1 MKVEV
6 KKIYLENYK
15 KFPSKSVD
23 LFPRTEIS
31 GRNREG
37 KSTLKDAYLDVLTGK
52 MANGTEPTSIRRKEN
67 GLEVP
72 KVDVVRELT
81 LAIDGKEK
89 VIRKITK
96 QKWRKPR
103 GQSEEVFDGN
113 ETSYEIDGFP
123 VKSKDYT
130 EFIQSIAEPS
140 TLLMCSNPKPFLD
153 TLQKSTAESRKVLE
167 KMSGFD
173 IAQFMEENQQYAHVE
188 EITKGHSVE
197 DTLKK
202 LRKELNA
209 QKKKVD
215 AKNTEI
221 AYETNRSVEA
231 EDTSSLES
239 KKQELNAELS
249 KLEEQER
256 ILEDSAKGYD
266 SLSYEI
272 RGLKSS
278 RDGLVSKANEWLRAR
293 QKFISDTVSELMLK
307 KSENESSIRIIGME
321 LDNHIREAQQAK
333 ADLDRARQ
341 DYPRIKEM
349 EWDDS
354 GLKAIEAETFN
365 DSDTICPTCGQELP
379 EEQISELKASFD
391 EKKKAR
397 IEAQLKGKE
406 FFESEKQNNLK
417 YVCDLGNTSA
427 AKLTKTNEEINK
439 LQSEIGAARDEVAE
453 LTKQIEEEQS
463 KFTELPESVDMS
475 NDEEYLAVTAR
486 IAGLEEKLKSFDD
499 VGNKRKEFREKII
512 ELNKNISN
520 IEKEIEKENEKENE
534 KAVEKE
540 NALLKL
546 NEELKKL
553 GQAAANIEQQIDT
566 VLNFSI
572 QKNKALAE
580 KINPFFHHFQFSFL
594 DYTIEGNPVETC
606 KMICN
611 GIDYNSGLNHSDK
624 ILCEVDLL
632 NGLQEMNGLNL
643 PIWIDDSESIDKSR
657 IPMLDR
663 QMIVLRVTD
672 GDLKVI

>member
-6 KKIYLENYK
+6 KKISLENYK

-37 KSTLKDAYLDVLTGK
+37 KSTLQDAYLDVLTGK

-67 GLEVP
+67 GVEVP

-81 LAIDGKEK
+81 LSIDGKEK

-123 VKSKDYT
+123 AKSKDYT

-173 IAQFMEENQQYAHVE
+173 IAQFMEENPQYAHVE

-249 KLEEQER
+249 KLEEQEK

-266 SLSYEI
+266 SLTYEI

-278 RDGLVSKANEWLRAR
+278 RDGLVSKADNELKDKKAAIMNVYYDLAKNKIEKESAIR
-293 QKFISDTVSELMLK
+293 ML
-307 KSENESSIRIIGME
+307 GME
-321 LDNHIREAQQAK
+321 LDNHIRAGQQAK

-354 GLKAIEAETFN
+354 ELKAIEAETFN

-379 EEQISELKASFD
+379 EEQVSKLRASFE

-397 IEAQLKGKE
+397 IEAQLKVKE
-406 FFESEKQNNLK
+406 SFESEKQEKLK

-427 AKLTKTNEEINK
+427 AKLKKTNEEINK
-439 LQSEIGAARDEVAE
+439 LQSEISAAQDEAAE
-453 LTKQIEEEQS
+453 LARRIEEEQS
-463 KFTELPESVDMS
+463 KFAELPESVDIT

-486 IAGLEEKLKSFDD
+486 IAELEEKLKSFDD
-499 VGNKRKEFREKII
+499 VPGKKQ
-512 ELNKNISN
+512 ELRMQISN
-520 IEKEIEKENEKENE
+520 VMKQISNVDADIKIAQAAVAEKEKRVAE
-534 KAVEKE
+534 
-540 NALLKL
+540 L
-546 NEELKKL
+546 NEELKDL
-553 GQAAANIEQQIDT
+553 GQVQADIEKNIDT

-643 PIWIDDSESIDKSR
+643 PLWIDDSESIDKSR

-672 GDLKVI
+672 GDLKVKGI

>member
-6 KKIYLENYK
+6 KKISLENYK

-37 KSTLKDAYLDVLTGK
+37 KSTLQDAYLDVLTGK

-72 KVDVVRELT
+72 KVDVIRELT

-123 VKSKDYT
+123 AKSKDYT

-140 TLLMCSNPKPFLD
+140 TLLMCSNPKTFLD
-153 TLQKSTAESRKVLE
+153 ILQKSTSEARKKLGE
-167 KMSGFD
+167 MAGFD
-173 IAQFMEENQQYAHVE
+173 VNKFILDNPQYVSLS
-188 EITKGHSVE
+188 EITKGNSIE
-197 DTLKK
+197 NTLKK
-202 LRKELNA
+202 LRKDLRD
-209 QKKKVD
+209 QKKRCDEKD
-215 AKNTEI
+215 TEI
-221 AYETNRSVEA
+221 KYETNRSVEA

-293 QKFISDTVSELMLK
+293 QKFISDTVSELRLK
-307 KSENESSIRIIGME
+307 KSEKESSIRIIGME

-379 EEQISELKASFD
+379 EEQVSELRASFE
-391 EKKKAR
+391 EKKKFR
-397 IEAQLKGKE
+397 IENELTKKQNWESAKQNQLKGT
-406 FFESEKQNNLK
+406 
-417 YVCDLGNTSA
+417 CDLGNSAA
-427 AKLTKTNEEINK
+427 AKLKKTNEEINK
-439 LQSEIGAARDEVAE
+439 LQSEIGAAQDEVDE

-463 KFTELPESVDMS
+463 KFTELPESVDMT
-475 NDEEYLAVTAR
+475 NDEEYLAVTVR
-486 IAGLEEKLKSFDD
+486 IAELEEKLKSFDD
-499 VGNKRKEFREKII
+499 VPGKKQ
-512 ELNKNISN
+512 ELRMQISN
-520 IEKEIEKENEKENE
+520 VMKQISNVDADIKIAQAAVTEKEKRVAE
-534 KAVEKE
+534 
-540 NALLKL
+540 L
-546 NEELKKL
+546 NEELKSL
-553 GQAAANIEQQIDT
+553 GQVQADIEKNIDT

>member
-6 KKIYLENYK
+6 KKISLENYK

-37 KSTLKDAYLDVLTGK
+37 KSTLQDAYLDVLTGK

-67 GLEVP
+67 GVEVP

-123 VKSKDYT
+123 AKSKDYT

-153 TLQKSTAESRKVLE
+153 TLQKSTAEARKVLG
-167 KMSGFD
+167 KMFGFD
-173 IAQFMEENQQYAHVE
+173 LAQFMADNPQYAHVE

-209 QKKKVD
+209 QKKKVGEKD
-215 AKNTEI
+215 TEI
-221 AYETNRSVEA
+221 KYETNRSVET

-249 KLEEQER
+249 KLEEQEQ

-293 QKFISDTVSELMLK
+293 QKFISDTVYELGIK
-307 KSENESSIRIIGME
+307 KSEKESDIRITGME

-379 EEQISELKASFD
+379 EEQVAELKASFE

-397 IEAQLKGKE
+397 IEAQLKVKE
-406 FFESEKQNNLK
+406 FFESEKQEKLK
-417 YVCDLGNTSA
+417 YVCDLGNTSS
-427 AKLTKTNEEINK
+427 AKLKKTNEEIKK
-439 LQSEIGAARDEVAE
+439 LQAEISTAQDEVAE

-463 KFTELPESVDMS
+463 KFTELPESVDMT

-486 IAGLEEKLKSFDD
+486 IAELEEKLKSFED
-499 VGNKRKEFREKII
+499 VPGKKQ
-512 ELNKNISN
+512 ELRIQISN
-520 IEKEIEKENEKENE
+520 VMKQISNVDADIKIAQAAVTEKEKRVAE
-534 KAVEKE
+534 
-540 NALLKL
+540 L
-546 NEELKKL
+546 NEELKSL
-553 GQAAANIEQQIDT
+553 GQVQADIEQNIDT

-580 KINPFFHHFQFSFL
+580 KINPYFKHFQFSFL

-606 KMICN
+606 KMVCN
-611 GIDYNSGLNHSDK
+611 GVNYFDGLNYSDK
-624 ILCEVDLL
+624 ILCDIDLL
-632 NGLQEMNGLNL
+632 RGLQALNGLNL
-643 PIWIDDSESIDKSR
+643 PIFVDNSESINATRLPSVEQ
-657 IPMLDR
+657 

-672 GDLKVI
+672 DDLRVRKI

>member
-6 KKIYLENYK
+6 KKITLENYK
-15 KFPSKSVD
+15 KFPSKTVD

-31 GRNREG
+31 GKNQEG
-37 KSTLKDAYLDVLTGK
+37 KSTIQDAYLDVLTGK

-67 GLEVP
+67 GVEVP
-72 KVDVVRELT
+72 KVDVVREIT

-123 VKSKDYT
+123 AKSKDYT
-130 EFIQSIAEPS
+130 EFIQSISEPS

-153 TLQKSTAESRKVLE
+153 TLQKSSTEARKVLE

-173 IAQFMEENQQYAHVE
+173 LAQFMADNPQYAHVE

-215 AKNTEI
+215 EKDTEI
-221 AYETNRSVEA
+221 KYETNRSVEA

-249 KLEEQER
+249 KLEEQEQ

-266 SLSYEI
+266 SLAYEI

-278 RDGLVSKANEWLRAR
+278 RDGLVNKADKELQDKKTAIMNVYYDLVKKKTE
-293 QKFISDTVSELMLK
+293 KESD
-307 KSENESSIRIIGME
+307 IRISGME
-321 LDNHIREAQQAK
+321 LDNHIRDGQQAK

-354 GLKAIEAETFN
+354 ELKAIEAETFN

-379 EEQISELKASFD
+379 EEQVAELKASFE
-391 EKKKAR
+391 EKKKFR
-397 IEAQLKGKE
+397 IETELTKKQNWESVKQNQLKGT
-406 FFESEKQNNLK
+406 
-417 YVCDLGNTSA
+417 CDLGNSA
-427 AKLTKTNEEINK
+427 SAKLKKTNEEIKK
-439 LQSEIGAARDEVAE
+439 LQSKISAEQDKVAE
-453 LTKQIEEEQS
+453 LTKQIVEEQS
-463 KFTELPESVDMS
+463 KFTELPESVDMT

-486 IAGLEEKLKSFDD
+486 IAELEENLKSFDD
-499 VGNKRKEFREKII
+499 VPGKKQ
-512 ELNKNISN
+512 ELRMQISN
-520 IEKEIEKENEKENE
+520 VMKQISNVDADIKITQAAVTEKEKRVAE
-534 KAVEKE
+534 
-540 NALLKL
+540 L
-546 NEELKKL
+546 NEELKNL
-553 GQAAANIEQQIDT
+553 GQVQANIEQQIDT

-580 KINPFFHHFQFSFL
+580 KINPYFKHFQFSFL

-643 PIWIDDSESIDKSR
+643 PLWIDDSESVNVDR
-657 IPMLDR
+657 LPTLDR

>member
-6 KKIYLENYK
+6 KKILLENYK

-37 KSTLKDAYLDVLTGK
+37 KSTLQDAYLDVLTGK
-52 MANGTEPTSIRRKEN
+52 MANGTEPTSIRRKKN
-67 GLEVP
+67 GVEVS

-81 LAIDGKEK
+81 LSIDGKEK

-113 ETSYEIDGFP
+113 ETSYEIDEFP
-123 VKSKDYT
+123 AKSKDYT

-173 IAQFMEENQQYAHVE
+173 IAQFMEENPQYAHVE

-231 EDTSSLES
+231 EDTSSLEA
-239 KKQELNAELS
+239 KKKELNAELS

-256 ILEDSAKGYD
+256 VLEDSAKGYD
-266 SLSYEI
+266 SITYEI

-278 RDGLVSKANEWLRAR
+278 RDGLVSNADKELKDKKAAIVNTHYDLAKNKIEKESAIR
-293 QKFISDTVSELMLK
+293 ML
-307 KSENESSIRIIGME
+307 GME
-321 LDNHIREAQQAK
+321 LDNHIRKAQQAK

-365 DSDTICPTCGQELP
+365 DSDAICPTCGQELP
-379 EEQISELKASFD
+379 EEQISKLKASFE

-397 IEAQLKGKE
+397 IEAQLKAKE
-406 FFESEKQNNLK
+406 SFESEKQEKLK

-427 AKLTKTNEEINK
+427 AKLKKTNEEIKK
-439 LQSEIGAARDEVAE
+439 LQSEISAAQDEVAE

-463 KFTELPESVDMS
+463 KFTELPESVDMT

-486 IAGLEEKLKSFDD
+486 IAELEEKLKSFDD
-499 VGNKRKEFREKII
+499 VPGKKQ
-512 ELNKNISN
+512 ELRMQISN
-520 IEKEIEKENEKENE
+520 VMKQISNVDADIKIAQAAVTEKEKRVAE
-534 KAVEKE
+534 
-540 NALLKL
+540 L
-546 NEELKKL
+546 NEELKIL
-553 GQAAANIEQQIDT
+553 GQVQADIEKNIDT

-580 KINPFFHHFQFSFL
+580 KINPFFQHFQFSFL
-594 DYTIEGNPVETC
+594 DYTIDGNPVETC

-611 GIDYNSGLNHSDK
+611 GVNYFNGLNYSDK
-624 ILCEVDLL
+624 ILCDIDLL
-632 NGLQEMNGLNL
+632 RGLQALNGLNL
-643 PIWIDDSESIDKSR
+643 PIFVDNSESVNANRLPSVEQ
-657 IPMLDR
+657 
-663 QMIVLRVTD
+663 QMIVLRVSD
-672 GDLKVI
+672 GDLTAKEL

>member
-6 KKIYLENYK
+6 KKISLENYK

-37 KSTLKDAYLDVLTGK
+37 KSTLQDAYLDVLTGK

-67 GLEVP
+67 GVEVP
-72 KVDVVRELT
+72 KVDVIRELT

-123 VKSKDYT
+123 AKSKDYT

-173 IAQFMEENQQYAHVE
+173 IVHFMEENPQYAHVE

-307 KSENESSIRIIGME
+307 KSEKESSIRIIGME
-321 LDNHIREAQQAK
+321 LGNHIREAQQAK

-354 GLKAIEAETFN
+354 ELKAIEAETFN

-379 EEQISELKASFD
+379 EEQVAELKASFE

-397 IEAQLKGKE
+397 IESQLKVKE
-406 FFESEKQNNLK
+406 SFELEKQNNLK

-427 AKLTKTNEEINK
+427 AKLKKTNEEINK
-439 LQSEIGAARDEVAE
+439 LQSEISVAQDEVAE

-463 KFTELPESVDMS
+463 KFTELPESVDMT

-486 IAGLEEKLKSFDD
+486 ISEFEEKLKSFDD
-499 VGNKRKEFREKII
+499 VPGKKQ
-512 ELNKNISN
+512 ELRMQISN
-520 IEKEIEKENEKENE
+520 VMKQISNVDADIKIAQAAVTEKEKRVAE
-534 KAVEKE
+534 
-540 NALLKL
+540 L
-546 NEELKKL
+546 NEELKSL
-553 GQAAANIEQQIDT
+553 GQVQADIEKNIDT

-580 KINPFFHHFQFSFL
+580 KINPYFKHFQFSFL

-643 PIWIDDSESIDKSR
+643 PLWIDDSESIDKSR

>member
-52 MANGTEPTSIRRKEN
+52 MENGTEPTSIRRKEN

-123 VKSKDYT
+123 AKSKDYT

-140 TLLMCSNPKPFLD
+140 TLLMCSNPKPFLN

-173 IAQFMEENQQYAHVE
+173 IAQFMEENPQYAHVE

-239 KKQELNAELS
+239 KKQELNADLS
-249 KLEEQER
+249 KLEEQEQ

-278 RDGLVSKANEWLRAR
+278 RDGLVSKANEWLRAK

-307 KSENESSIRIIGME
+307 KSEKESSIRIIGME
-321 LDNHIREAQQAK
+321 LGNHIREAQQAK

-349 EWDDS
+349 ELDDS
-354 GLKAIEAETFN
+354 ELKAIEAETFN
-365 DSDTICPTCGQELP
+365 DSDTICSTCGQELP
-379 EEQISELKASFD
+379 EEQISELRASFE

-397 IEAQLKGKE
+397 IEAQLKIKE
-406 FFESEKQNNLK
+406 SFESEKQEKLK

-427 AKLTKTNEEINK
+427 AKLKKTNEEINK
-439 LQSEIGAARDEVAE
+439 LQSEISEAQDEVAE

-463 KFTELPESVDMS
+463 KFTELPESVDMT

-486 IAGLEEKLKSFDD
+486 IAELEEKLKSFDD
-499 VGNKRKEFREKII
+499 VPGKKQ
-512 ELNKNISN
+512 ELRMQISN
-520 IEKEIEKENEKENE
+520 VMKQISNVDADIKIAQAAVTEKEKRVAER
-534 KAVEKE
+534 
-540 NALLKL
+540 
-546 NEELKKL
+546 NEELKSL
-553 GQAAANIEQQIDT
+553 GQVQADIEKNIAT

-580 KINPFFHHFQFSFL
+580 KINPYFKHIQFSFL
-594 DYTIEGNPVETC
+594 DHTIDGNPVETC

-611 GIDYNSGLNHSDK
+611 GVNYFDGLNYSDK
-624 ILCEVDLL
+624 ILCDIDLL
-632 NGLQEMNGLNL
+632 RGLQALNDLNL
-643 PIWIDDSESIDKSR
+643 PIFVDNSESVNATR
-657 IPMLDR
+657 LPR
-663 QMIVLRVTD
+663 VEQQMIVLRVTD
-672 GDLKVI
+672 DDLRVKRI

>member
-37 KSTLKDAYLDVLTGK
+37 KSTLQDAYLDVLTGK

-67 GLEVP
+67 GVEVP

-81 LAIDGKEK
+81 LSIDGKEK

-113 ETSYEIDGFP
+113 ETSYEIDGFSA
-123 VKSKDYT
+123 KSKDYT

-173 IAQFMEENQQYAHVE
+173 IAQFMEENPQYAHVE

-239 KKQELNAELS
+239 KKQELNVEIS
-249 KLEEQER
+249 KLEEQEQ

-272 RGLKSS
+272 QGLKSS

-293 QKFISDTVSELMLK
+293 QKFISDTVSELKLK
-307 KSENESSIRIIGME
+307 KSEKESSIRIIGME

-365 DSDTICPTCGQELP
+365 DSETICPTCGQELP
-379 EEQISELKASFD
+379 EEQISELKASFE
-391 EKKKAR
+391 EKKKFR
-397 IEAQLKGKE
+397 IEAQLKVKE
-406 FFESEKQNNLK
+406 SFESEKQNNLK

-427 AKLTKTNEEINK
+427 AKLKKTNEEINK
-439 LQSEIGAARDEVAE
+439 LQSEISVAQDEVAE

-463 KFTELPESVDMS
+463 KFTELPESVDMT

-486 IAGLEEKLKSFDD
+486 IAELEDKLKSFDD
-499 VGNKRKEFREKII
+499 VSGKKQ
-512 ELNKNISN
+512 ELRMQISN
-520 IEKEIEKENEKENE
+520 VMKQISNVDADIKIAQAAVTEKEKRVSE
-534 KAVEKE
+534 
-540 NALLKL
+540 L
-546 NEELKKL
+546 NEELKSL
-553 GQAAANIEQQIDT
+553 GQVQADIEKNIDT

-580 KINPFFHHFQFSFL
+580 KINPYFKHFQFSFL
-594 DYTIEGNPVETC
+594 NYTIDGNPVETC

-611 GIDYNSGLNHSDK
+611 GVNYFDGLNYSDK
-624 ILCEVDLL
+624 ILCDIDLL
-632 NGLQEMNGLNL
+632 RGLQALNGLNL
-643 PIWIDDSESIDKSR
+643 PIFVDNSESVNTTRLPSAEQ
-657 IPMLDR
+657 

-672 GDLKVI
+672 DDLRVKRI

>member
-6 KKIYLENYK
+6 KKISLENYK

-37 KSTLKDAYLDVLTGK
+37 KSTLQDAYLDVLTGK

-67 GLEVP
+67 GVEVP
-72 KVDVVRELT
+72 KVDVIRELT

-123 VKSKDYT
+123 AKSKDYT

-173 IAQFMEENQQYAHVE
+173 IAQFMEENPQYAHVE
-188 EITKGHSVE
+188 EITKGYSVE

-221 AYETNRSVEA
+221 AYETNRTVEA

-249 KLEEQER
+249 KLEEQEQ
-256 ILEDSAKGYD
+256 IIEDSAKGYD

-307 KSENESSIRIIGME
+307 KSEKESSIRIIGME
-321 LDNHIREAQQAK
+321 LDNHIREAKQEK

-341 DYPRIKEM
+341 DYPRIKEK
-349 EWDDS
+349 EWNDS
-354 GLKAIEAETFN
+354 RLKAIEAETFN

-379 EEQISELKASFD
+379 EEQVAELKASFE
-391 EKKKAR
+391 EKKKFR
-397 IEAQLKGKE
+397 IETELTQKKNWESVKQNQLKGI
-406 FFESEKQNNLK
+406 
-417 YVCDLGNTSA
+417 CDLGNSA
-427 AKLTKTNEEINK
+427 SAKLKKTNEEINK
-439 LQSEIGAARDEVAE
+439 LQSEIGAAQDEVAE

-463 KFTELPESVDMS
+463 KFTELPESVDMT

-486 IAGLEEKLKSFDD
+486 IAELEEKLKSFDD
-499 VGNKRKEFREKII
+499 VPGKKQ
-512 ELNKNISN
+512 ELRMQISN
-520 IEKEIEKENEKENE
+520 VMKQISNVDADIKIAQAAVTEKEKRVAE
-534 KAVEKE
+534 
-540 NALLKL
+540 L
-546 NEELKKL
+546 NEELKSL
-553 GQAAANIEQQIDT
+553 GQVQADIEKNIDT

-572 QKNKALAE
+572 QKNKALTE
-580 KINPFFHHFQFSFL
+580 KINPHFKHFQFSFL

-657 IPMLDR
+657 IPVLNR

>member
-6 KKIYLENYK
+6 KKISLENYK

-37 KSTLKDAYLDVLTGK
+37 KSTLQDAYLDVLTGK
-52 MANGTEPTSIRRKEN
+52 MANGTEPTSIRRKED
-67 GLEVP
+67 GVEVP

-81 LAIDGKEK
+81 LVIDGKEK

-123 VKSKDYT
+123 AKSKDYT

-173 IAQFMEENQQYAHVE
+173 IAQFMEENPQYAHVE

-221 AYETNRSVEA
+221 AYETNRSGEA

-249 KLEEQER
+249 KLEEQEG

-293 QKFISDTVSELMLK
+293 QKFISDTVSELRLK
-307 KSENESSIRIIGME
+307 KSEKESSIRIIGME

-354 GLKAIEAETFN
+354 ELKAIEAETFN

-379 EEQISELKASFD
+379 EEQVSKLKSSFE
-391 EKKKAR
+391 EKKKFR
-397 IEAQLKGKE
+397 IENELTKKQNWESAKQNQLKGT
-406 FFESEKQNNLK
+406 
-417 YVCDLGNTSA
+417 CDLGNSA
-427 AKLTKTNEEINK
+427 SAKLKKTNEEISK
-439 LQSEIGAARDEVAE
+439 LQSEIGVAQDEVAE

-463 KFTELPESVDMS
+463 KFTELPESVDIT

-486 IAGLEEKLKSFDD
+486 IAELEEKLKSFDD
-499 VGNKRKEFREKII
+499 VPGKKQ
-512 ELNKNISN
+512 ELRMQISN
-520 IEKEIEKENEKENE
+520 VMKQISNVDADIKIAQAAVTEKEKRVAE
-534 KAVEKE
+534 
-540 NALLKL
+540 L
-546 NEELKKL
+546 NEELKSL
-553 GQAAANIEQQIDT
+553 GHVQADIEKNIDT

-580 KINPFFHHFQFSFL
+580 KINPHFKHFQFSFL

-632 NGLQEMNGLNL
+632 NGLQEMNHLNL
-643 PIWIDDSESIDKSR
+643 PIWIDDSESVNVER
-657 IPMLDR
+657 IPVLDR
-663 QMIVLRVTD
+663 QMIILRVTD
-672 GDLKVI
+672 GDLEVKEI

>member
-6 KKIYLENYK
+6 KKISLENYK

-37 KSTLKDAYLDVLTGK
+37 KSTLQDAYLDVLTGK

-67 GLEVP
+67 GVEVQ

-81 LAIDGKEK
+81 LVIDGKEK

-123 VKSKDYT
+123 AKSKDYT

-173 IAQFMEENQQYAHVE
+173 IAQFMEENPQYAHVE

-239 KKQELNAELS
+239 KKQELNEELS

-278 RDGLVSKANEWLRAR
+278 RDGLVSKAD
-293 QKFISDTVSELMLK
+293 KELKDKKEAIMKVYYGLAKNKIEKESAIRML
-307 KSENESSIRIIGME
+307 GME
-321 LDNHIREAQQAK
+321 LDSHIRAGQQAK

-379 EEQISELKASFD
+379 EEQVAELRASFE
-391 EKKKAR
+391 EKKKFR
-397 IEAQLKGKE
+397 IENELTKKQNWESAKQNQLKGT
-406 FFESEKQNNLK
+406 
-417 YVCDLGNTSA
+417 CDLGNTSA
-427 AKLTKTNEEINK
+427 AKLKKTNEEINK
-439 LQSEIGAARDEVAE
+439 LQSEISAAQDEVAE

-463 KFTELPESVDMS
+463 KFTELPESVDMT

-486 IAGLEEKLKSFDD
+486 IAELEEKLKSFDD
-499 VGNKRKEFREKII
+499 VPGKKQ
-512 ELNKNISN
+512 ELRMQISN
-520 IEKEIEKENEKENE
+520 VMKQISNVDADIKIAQAAVTEKEKRVAE
-534 KAVEKE
+534 
-540 NALLKL
+540 L
-546 NEELKKL
+546 NEELKDL
-553 GQAAANIEQQIDT
+553 GQVQADIEKNIDT

-632 NGLQEMNGLNL
+632 NGLQEMNGLNM

>member
-6 KKIYLENYK
+6 KKIALENYK

-37 KSTLKDAYLDVLTGK
+37 KSTLQDAYLDVLTGK

-67 GLEVP
+67 GVEVP

-81 LAIDGKEK
+81 LVIDGKEK

-123 VKSKDYT
+123 AKAKDYT

-153 TLQKSTAESRKVLE
+153 TLQKSTAEARKVLE

-173 IAQFMEENQQYAHVE
+173 LAQFMADNPQYAHVE

-209 QKKKVD
+209 QKKKVGEKD
-215 AKNTEI
+215 TEI
-221 AYETNRSVEA
+221 KYETNRSVEV
-231 EDTSSLES
+231 EDTSSLEA
-239 KKQELNAELS
+239 KKQELNVELS
-249 KLEEQER
+249 KLEEQEQ

-278 RDGLVSKANEWLRAR
+278 KDGLVSKANEWLRAR
-293 QKFISDTVSELMLK
+293 QKFISDTVYELGIK
-307 KSENESSIRIIGME
+307 KSEKESDIRITGME

-379 EEQISELKASFD
+379 EEQVAELKASFE

-397 IEAQLKGKE
+397 IEAQLKVKE
-406 FFESEKQNNLK
+406 SFESEKQEKLK
-417 YVCDLGNTSA
+417 YVCDLGNTSS
-427 AKLTKTNEEINK
+427 AKFKKTNEEIKK
-439 LQSEIGAARDEVAE
+439 LQSKISAAQDEVAE

-463 KFTELPESVDMS
+463 KFTELPEFVDMK

-486 IAGLEEKLKSFDD
+486 IAELEEKLKSFED
-499 VGNKRKEFREKII
+499 VPGKKQ
-512 ELNKNISN
+512 ELRMQISN
-520 IEKEIEKENEKENE
+520 VMKQIYNVDADIKIAQAAVTEKEKRVAE
-534 KAVEKE
+534 
-540 NALLKL
+540 L
-546 NEELKKL
+546 NEELRNL
-553 GQAAANIEQQIDT
+553 GQVQADIEKNIDT

-580 KINPFFHHFQFSFL
+580 KINPYFKHFQFSFL

-611 GIDYNSGLNHSDK
+611 GIDYNGGLNHSDK

-632 NGLQEMNGLNL
+632 NGLQEMNGLNI
-643 PIWIDDSESIDKSR
+643 PVWIDDSESVNVDR
-657 IPMLDR
+657 LPTLDR

>member
-37 KSTLKDAYLDVLTGK
+37 KSTLQDAYLDVLTGK

-123 VKSKDYT
+123 AKSKDYT

-173 IAQFMEENQQYAHVE
+173 IAQFMEENPQYAHVE

-249 KLEEQER
+249 KLEEQEG

-278 RDGLVSKANEWLRAR
+278 KDGLVSKANEWLRAR
-293 QKFISDTVSELMLK
+293 QKFISDTVSELRLK
-307 KSENESSIRIIGME
+307 KSEKESSVRIIGME

-354 GLKAIEAETFN
+354 GLKTIEAETFN

-379 EEQISELKASFD
+379 EEQVAELKASFE
-391 EKKKAR
+391 EKKKFR
-397 IEAQLKGKE
+397 IETELTQKKNWESAKQNQLKGI
-406 FFESEKQNNLK
+406 
-417 YVCDLGNTSA
+417 CDLGNSA
-427 AKLTKTNEEINK
+427 SAKLKKTNEEISK
-439 LQSEIGAARDEVAE
+439 LQSEIGVAQDEVAE

-463 KFTELPESVDMS
+463 KFVELPESVDMT

-486 IAGLEEKLKSFDD
+486 IAELEEKLKSFDD
-499 VGNKRKEFREKII
+499 VPGKKQELRVQISNVKEQISDMNADIKIAQAAVVGKEKQVA
-512 ELNKNISN
+512 ELNEKLRKLGKVQAD
-520 IEKEIEKENEKENE
+520 IEKN
-534 KAVEKE
+534 
-540 NALLKL
+540 
-546 NEELKKL
+546 
-553 GQAAANIEQQIDT
+553 IDT
-566 VLNFSI
+566 VLSFSI

-580 KINPFFHHFQFSFL
+580 KINPHFKHFQFSFL

-611 GIDYNSGLNHSDK
+611 GVNYFDGLNYSDK
-624 ILCEVDLL
+624 ILCDIDLL
-632 NGLQEMNGLNL
+632 RGLQALNGLNL
-643 PIWIDDSESIDKSR
+643 PIFVDNSESVNTTRLPSAEQ
-657 IPMLDR
+657 

-672 GDLKVI
+672 DDLRVKRI

>member
-6 KKIYLENYK
+6 KKISLENYK

-37 KSTLKDAYLDVLTGK
+37 KSTLQDAYLDVLTGK

-67 GLEVP
+67 GVEVEG
-72 KVDVVRELT
+72 DIVREIET
-81 LAIDGKEK
+81 VINGREIT
-89 VIRKITK
+89 IRKVTK
-96 QKWRKPR
+96 KGKN
-103 GQSEEVFDGN
+103 SSS
-113 ETSYEIDGFP
+113 TSYFLNGGVKLSKADFNDFLKEEIASP
-123 VKSKDYT
+123 ET
-130 EFIQSIAEPS
+130 IA
-140 TLLMCSNPKPFLD
+140 MCSNPSFFLNM
-153 TLQKSTAESRKVLE
+153 LRKSTSDARETLTKICKFDMEEFINSNPSFKLAKEIIKDKSIKNKSPEEAVKALRADLKEKKAES
-167 KMSGFD
+167 
-173 IAQFMEENQQYAHVE
+173 
-188 EITKGHSVE
+188 
-197 DTLKK
+197 
-202 LRKELNA
+202 
-209 QKKKVD
+209 KKVSD
-215 AKNTEI
+215 DISKLSKKEDEHA
-221 AYETNRSVEA
+221 
-231 EDTSSLES
+231 DTSSLES
-239 KKQELNAELS
+239 KKQDLNAELS
-249 KLEEQER
+249 KLEEQEG
-256 ILEDSAKGYD
+256 ILEDSVKGYN
-266 SLSYEI
+266 SLAYEI

-278 RDGLVSKANEWLRAR
+278 KDGLVSKANEWLRAR

-307 KSENESSIRIIGME
+307 KSEKESSIRIIGME
-321 LDNHIREAQQAK
+321 LGNHIREAQQAK

-354 GLKAIEAETFN
+354 ELKATEAETFN

-379 EEQISELKASFD
+379 EEQVAELRVSFE

-397 IEAQLKGKE
+397 IEAQLKVKE
-406 FFESEKQNNLK
+406 SFELEKQNNLK

-427 AKLTKTNEEINK
+427 AKLKKTNEEINK
-439 LQSEIGAARDEVAE
+439 LQSEISAAQDEVSE

-486 IAGLEEKLKSFDD
+486 IAELEEKLKSFDD
-499 VGNKRKEFREKII
+499 VPGKKQ
-512 ELNKNISN
+512 ELRMQISN
-520 IEKEIEKENEKENE
+520 VMKQISNVDADIKIAQAAVTEKEKRVAE
-534 KAVEKE
+534 
-540 NALLKL
+540 L
-546 NEELKKL
+546 NEELKSL
-553 GQAAANIEQQIDT
+553 GQVQADIEKNIDT

-580 KINPFFHHFQFSFL
+580 KINPYFKHFQFSFL

-657 IPMLDR
+657 IPVLDR
-663 QMIVLRVTD
+663 QMIILRVTD
-672 GDLKVI
+672 GDLEVKEL

>member
-6 KKIYLENYK
+6 KKISLENYK
-15 KFPSKSVD
+15 KFQSKSVD

-37 KSTLKDAYLDVLTGK
+37 KSTLQDAYLDVLTGK

-67 GLEVP
+67 GVEVEE
-72 KVDVVRELT
+72 DIVREIETVINGREIT
-81 LAIDGKEK
+81 LKKVTKKGK
-89 VIRKITK
+89 
-96 QKWRKPR
+96 
-103 GQSEEVFDGN
+103 SSSS
-113 ETSYEIDGFP
+113 TSYFLNGGVKLSKADFNDFLKEEIASP
-123 VKSKDYT
+123 ET
-130 EFIQSIAEPS
+130 IA
-140 TLLMCSNPKPFLD
+140 MCSNPSVFLNM
-153 TLQKSTAESRKVLE
+153 LRKSTSDARETLTKICKFDMEEFISSNPSFKLAKEIIKDKSIKNKSPEEAVKALRSDLKEKKAESK
-167 KMSGFD
+167 KTSDD
-173 IAQFMEENQQYAHVE
+173 ISKLSKEED
-188 EITKGHSVE
+188 GH
-197 DTLKK
+197 
-202 LRKELNA
+202 
-209 QKKKVD
+209 
-215 AKNTEI
+215 
-221 AYETNRSVEA
+221 
-231 EDTSSLES
+231 TSISSMES

-249 KLEEQER
+249 KLEEQEQ
-256 ILEDSAKGYD
+256 IIEGSEKGYD

-307 KSENESSIRIIGME
+307 KSEKESSIRIIGME
-321 LDNHIREAQQAK
+321 LGNHIREAQQAK

-354 GLKAIEAETFN
+354 ELKAIEAETFN

-379 EEQISELKASFD
+379 EEQVSKLKSSFE
-391 EKKKAR
+391 EKKKFR
-397 IEAQLKGKE
+397 IENELTKKQNWESAKQNQLKGT
-406 FFESEKQNNLK
+406 
-417 YVCDLGNTSA
+417 CDLGNSA
-427 AKLTKTNEEINK
+427 SAKLKKTNEEISK
-439 LQSEIGAARDEVAE
+439 LQSEIGVAQDEVAE

-463 KFTELPESVDMS
+463 KFVELPESVDMT

-486 IAGLEEKLKSFDD
+486 IAELEEKLKSFDD
-499 VGNKRKEFREKII
+499 VPGKKQELRVQISNVKEQISDMNADIKIAQAAVVGKEKQVA
-512 ELNKNISN
+512 ELN
-520 IEKEIEKENEKENE
+520 EK
-534 KAVEKE
+534 
-540 NALLKL
+540 LR
-546 NEELKKL
+546 KL
-553 GQAAANIEQQIDT
+553 GQVQADIEKNIDT

-643 PIWIDDSESIDKSR
+643 PIWIDDSESVNVER
-657 IPMLDR
+657 LPLLDR

-672 GDLKVI
+672 GDLTAKEL

>member
-6 KKIYLENYK
+6 KKISLVNYK

-37 KSTLKDAYLDVLTGK
+37 KSTLQDAYLDVLTGK

-67 GLEVP
+67 GVEVP

-123 VKSKDYT
+123 AKSKDYT

-173 IAQFMEENQQYAHVE
+173 IAQFMEENPQYAHVE

-221 AYETNRSVEA
+221 AYETNRTVEA

-249 KLEEQER
+249 KLEEQEG

-293 QKFISDTVSELMLK
+293 QKFISDTVSELRLK
-307 KSENESSIRIIGME
+307 KSEKESSIRIIGME

-354 GLKAIEAETFN
+354 ELKAIEAETFN

-379 EEQISELKASFD
+379 EEQVSKLKSSFE
-391 EKKKAR
+391 EKKKFR
-397 IEAQLKGKE
+397 IENELTKKQNWESAKQNQLKGT
-406 FFESEKQNNLK
+406 
-417 YVCDLGNTSA
+417 CDLGNSA
-427 AKLTKTNEEINK
+427 SAKLKKTNEEISK
-439 LQSEIGAARDEVAE
+439 LQSEIGVAQDEVAE

-463 KFTELPESVDMS
+463 KFVELPESVDMT

-486 IAGLEEKLKSFDD
+486 IAELEEKLKSFDD
-499 VGNKRKEFREKII
+499 VPGKKQ
-512 ELNKNISN
+512 ELRMQISN
-520 IEKEIEKENEKENE
+520 VMKQISNVDADIKIAQAAVTEKEKRVAE
-534 KAVEKE
+534 
-540 NALLKL
+540 L
-546 NEELKKL
+546 NEELKSL
-553 GQAAANIEQQIDT
+553 GQVQADIEKNIDT

-580 KINPFFHHFQFSFL
+580 KINPYFKHFQFSFL

-643 PIWIDDSESIDKSR
+643 PLWIDDSESIDKSR

>member
-52 MANGTEPTSIRRKEN
+52 MANDTEPTSIRRKEN

-123 VKSKDYT
+123 AKSKDYT

-140 TLLMCSNPKPFLD
+140 TLLMCSNPKPFLN

-173 IAQFMEENQQYAHVE
+173 IAQFMEENPQYAHVE

-221 AYETNRSVEA
+221 AYETNRTVEA

-239 KKQELNAELS
+239 KKQELNADLS
-249 KLEEQER
+249 KLEEQEQ

-278 RDGLVSKANEWLRAR
+278 RDGMVSKANEWLRAR
-293 QKFISDTVSELMLK
+293 QKFISDTVSELRLK
-307 KSENESSIRIIGME
+307 KSEKESSIRIIGME

-365 DSDTICPTCGQELP
+365 DSDAICPTCGQELP
-379 EEQISELKASFD
+379 EEQVSKLKSSFE
-391 EKKKAR
+391 EKKKFR
-397 IEAQLKGKE
+397 IEAQLKVKE
-406 FFESEKQNNLK
+406 SFESEKQNNLK

-427 AKLTKTNEEINK
+427 AKLKKTNEEINK
-439 LQSEIGAARDEVAE
+439 LQSEISVAQDEVAE

-463 KFTELPESVDMS
+463 KFTELPESVDMT

-486 IAGLEEKLKSFDD
+486 IAELEDKLKSFDD
-499 VGNKRKEFREKII
+499 VSGKKQ
-512 ELNKNISN
+512 ELRMQISN
-520 IEKEIEKENEKENE
+520 VMKQISNVDADIKIAQAAVTEKEKRVSE
-534 KAVEKE
+534 
-540 NALLKL
+540 L
-546 NEELKKL
+546 NEELKSL
-553 GQAAANIEQQIDT
+553 GQVQADIEKNIDT

-580 KINPFFHHFQFSFL
+580 KINPYFKHFQFSFL
-594 DYTIEGNPVETC
+594 DYTIDGNPVETC

-611 GIDYNSGLNHSDK
+611 GVNYFDGLNYSDK
-624 ILCEVDLL
+624 ILCDIDLL
-632 NGLQEMNGLNL
+632 RGLQALNGLNL
-643 PIWIDDSESIDKSR
+643 PIFVDNSESVNTTRLPSAEQ
-657 IPMLDR
+657 

-672 GDLKVI
+672 DDLRVKRI

>member
-6 KKIYLENYK
+6 KKISLVNYK

-37 KSTLKDAYLDVLTGK
+37 KSTLQDAYLDVLTGK

-67 GLEVP
+67 GVEVP

-123 VKSKDYT
+123 AKSKDYT

-173 IAQFMEENQQYAHVE
+173 IAQFMEENPQYAHVE

-221 AYETNRSVEA
+221 AYETNRTVEA

-249 KLEEQER
+249 KLEEQEG

-293 QKFISDTVSELMLK
+293 QKFISDTVSELRLK
-307 KSENESSIRIIGME
+307 KSEKESSIRIIGME

-354 GLKAIEAETFN
+354 ELKAIEAETFN

-379 EEQISELKASFD
+379 DEQIAELRASFE

-397 IEAQLKGKE
+397 IEAQLKVKE
-406 FFESEKQNNLK
+406 SFESEKQEKLK

-427 AKLTKTNEEINK
+427 AKLKKTNEEINK
-439 LQSEIGAARDEVAE
+439 LQSEISAAQDEVAE

-486 IAGLEEKLKSFDD
+486 IAELEEKLKSFDD
-499 VGNKRKEFREKII
+499 VPGKKQ
-512 ELNKNISN
+512 ELRMQISN
-520 IEKEIEKENEKENE
+520 VMKQISNVDADIKIAQAAVTEKEKRVAE
-534 KAVEKE
+534 
-540 NALLKL
+540 L
-546 NEELKKL
+546 NEELKSL
-553 GQAAANIEQQIDT
+553 GQVQADIEKNIDT

-580 KINPFFHHFQFSFL
+580 KINPYFKHFQFSFL
-594 DYTIEGNPVETC
+594 DYTIDGNPVETC

-611 GIDYNSGLNHSDK
+611 GVNYFDGLNYSDK
-624 ILCEVDLL
+624 ILCDIDLL
-632 NGLQEMNGLNL
+632 RGLQALNGLNL
-643 PIWIDDSESIDKSR
+643 PIFVDNSESVNTTRLPSAEQ
-657 IPMLDR
+657 

-672 GDLKVI
+672 DDLRVKRI

>member
-37 KSTLKDAYLDVLTGK
+37 KSTLQDAYLDVLTGK
-52 MANGTEPTSIRRKEN
+52 MANGTEPNSIRRKEN
-67 GLEVP
+67 GVEVP

-81 LAIDGKEK
+81 LSIDGKEK

-123 VKSKDYT
+123 AKSKDYT

-153 TLQKSTAESRKVLE
+153 TLQKSTAEARKVLE

-173 IAQFMEENQQYAHVE
+173 LAQFMADNPQYAHVE

-209 QKKKVD
+209 QKKKVGEKD
-215 AKNTEI
+215 TEI
-221 AYETNRSVEA
+221 KYETNRSVEV
-231 EDTSSLES
+231 EDTSSLEA
-239 KKQELNAELS
+239 KKQELNAEVS
-249 KLEEQER
+249 KLEEQEQ

-293 QKFISDTVSELMLK
+293 QKFISDTVYEFGIK
-307 KSENESSIRIIGME
+307 KSEKESDIRITGME
-321 LDNHIREAQQAK
+321 LDNHIRKAQQAK
-333 ADLDRARQ
+333 TDLDRARQ

-354 GLKAIEAETFN
+354 ELKAIEAETFN

-379 EEQISELKASFD
+379 EEQVTKLKASFE
-391 EKKKAR
+391 EKKKTR
-397 IEAQLKGKE
+397 IETKLKEKE
-406 FFESEKQNNLK
+406 HFETEKQNKLK
-417 YVCDLGNTSA
+417 YVCDLGNTA
-427 AKLTKTNEEINK
+427 AAELKKANEEIKK
-439 LQSEIGAARDEVAE
+439 LQAKISAAQDEVADINR
-453 LTKQIEEEQS
+453 QIAEEQS
-463 KFTELPESVDMS
+463 KFTELPESVDMK

-486 IAGLEEKLKSFDD
+486 IAELEEKLKSFED
-499 VGNKRKEFREKII
+499 VPGKKQ
-512 ELNKNISN
+512 ELRMQISN
-520 IEKEIEKENEKENE
+520 VMKRISNVDADIKI
-534 KAVEKE
+534 AQAAVVEKE
-540 NALLKL
+540 KRVAEL
-546 NEELKKL
+546 NEELKSL
-553 GQAAANIEQQIDT
+553 GQVQADIEQQIDT

-580 KINPFFHHFQFSFL
+580 KINPYFKHFQFSFL

-611 GIDYNSGLNHSDK
+611 GVNYFDGLNYSDK
-624 ILCEVDLL
+624 ILCDIDLIR
-632 NGLQEMNGLNL
+632 GLQALNGLNL
-643 PIWIDDSESIDKSR
+643 PIFVDNSESINTTR
-657 IPMLDR
+657 LPNTEQ

-672 GDLKVI
+672 DDFMVKEL

>member
-6 KKIYLENYK
+6 KKISLVNYK

-37 KSTLKDAYLDVLTGK
+37 KSTLQDAYLDVLTGK

-67 GLEVP
+67 GVEVP

-123 VKSKDYT
+123 AKAKDYT

-173 IAQFMEENQQYAHVE
+173 IAQFMEENPQYAHVE

-221 AYETNRSVEA
+221 AYETNRTVEA

-249 KLEEQER
+249 KLEEQEG

-293 QKFISDTVSELMLK
+293 QKFISDTVSELRLK
-307 KSENESSIRIIGME
+307 KSEKESSIRIIGME

-354 GLKAIEAETFN
+354 ELKAIEAETFN

-379 EEQISELKASFD
+379 EEQVSKLKSSFE
-391 EKKKAR
+391 EKKKFR
-397 IEAQLKGKE
+397 IENELTKKQNWESAKQNQLKGT
-406 FFESEKQNNLK
+406 
-417 YVCDLGNTSA
+417 CDLGNSA
-427 AKLTKTNEEINK
+427 FAKLKKTNEEISK
-439 LQSEIGAARDEVAE
+439 LQSEIGVAQDEVAE

-463 KFTELPESVDMS
+463 KFVELPESVDMT

-486 IAGLEEKLKSFDD
+486 IAELEEKLKSFDD
-499 VGNKRKEFREKII
+499 VPGKKQELRVQISNVKEQISDMNADIKIAQAAVVGKEKQVA
-512 ELNKNISN
+512 ELNEKLRKLGKVQAD
-520 IEKEIEKENEKENE
+520 IEKN
-534 KAVEKE
+534 
-540 NALLKL
+540 
-546 NEELKKL
+546 
-553 GQAAANIEQQIDT
+553 IDT
-566 VLNFSI
+566 VLSFSI

-580 KINPFFHHFQFSFL
+580 KINPHFKHFQFSFL
-594 DYTIEGNPVETC
+594 DYTIEGKPVETC

-632 NGLQEMNGLNL
+632 NGLQEMNGLNM

-657 IPMLDR
+657 IPVLDR

-672 GDLKVI
+672 DDLRVRKI

>member
-6 KKIYLENYK
+6 KKISLENYK

-37 KSTLKDAYLDVLTGK
+37 KSTLQDAYLDVLTGK
-52 MANGTEPTSIRRKEN
+52 MANGTEPTSIRIKEN
-67 GLEVP
+67 GVEVP

-123 VKSKDYT
+123 AKSKDYT

-173 IAQFMEENQQYAHVE
+173 IAQFMEENPQYAHVE
-188 EITKGHSVE
+188 EITKGYSVE

-221 AYETNRSVEA
+221 AYETNRTVEA

-249 KLEEQER
+249 KLEEQEQ

-278 RDGLVSKANEWLRAR
+278 KDGLVSKAD
-293 QKFISDTVSELMLK
+293 KELKGKKAVIMNVYYDLAKNKIEKESAIRML
-307 KSENESSIRIIGME
+307 GME
-321 LDNHIREAQQAK
+321 LDNHIRAGQQAK

-341 DYPRIKEM
+341 DYPRIKEK
-349 EWDDS
+349 EWNDS
-354 GLKAIEAETFN
+354 RLKAIEDETFN

-379 EEQISELKASFD
+379 EEQVAELKASFE
-391 EKKKAR
+391 EKKKFR
-397 IEAQLKGKE
+397 IETELTQKKNWESAKQNQLKGI
-406 FFESEKQNNLK
+406 
-417 YVCDLGNTSA
+417 CDLGNSA
-427 AKLTKTNEEINK
+427 SAKLKKANEEINK
-439 LQSEIGAARDEVAE
+439 LQSEIGAAQDEVAE

-463 KFTELPESVDMS
+463 KFTELPESVDMT

-486 IAGLEEKLKSFDD
+486 IAELEDKLKSFED
-499 VGNKRKEFREKII
+499 VPGKKQ
-512 ELNKNISN
+512 ELRMQISN
-520 IEKEIEKENEKENE
+520 VMKQISNVDADIKIAQAAVTEKEKRVAE
-534 KAVEKE
+534 
-540 NALLKL
+540 L
-546 NEELKKL
+546 NEELKNL
-553 GQAAANIEQQIDT
+553 GQVQADIEKNIDT

-580 KINPFFHHFQFSFL
+580 KINPHFKHFQFSFL

>member
-6 KKIYLENYK
+6 KKISLVNYK

-37 KSTLKDAYLDVLTGK
+37 KSTLQDAYLDVLTGK

-67 GLEVP
+67 GVEVQ

-81 LAIDGKEK
+81 LVIDGKEK

-123 VKSKDYT
+123 AKSKDYT

-153 TLQKSTAESRKVLE
+153 TLQKSIAESRKVLE

-173 IAQFMEENQQYAHVE
+173 IAQFMEENPQYAHVE

-221 AYETNRSVEA
+221 AYETNRTVEA

-249 KLEEQER
+249 KLEEQEQ
-256 ILEDSAKGYD
+256 IVEDSAKGYD

-278 RDGLVSKANEWLRAR
+278 KDGLVNNANKELQDKKAAIMNVYYDLAKKKIEKESAV
-293 QKFISDTVSELMLK
+293 QML
-307 KSENESSIRIIGME
+307 GME
-321 LDNHIREAQQAK
+321 LDNHTRSGQQAK

-379 EEQISELKASFD
+379 EEQISELRASFE

-397 IEAQLKGKE
+397 IEAQLKVKE
-406 FFESEKQNNLK
+406 SFESEKQEKLK

-427 AKLTKTNEEINK
+427 AKLKKTNEEINK
-439 LQSEIGAARDEVAE
+439 LQSEISAAQDEVAE

-486 IAGLEEKLKSFDD
+486 IADLEEKLKSFDD
-499 VGNKRKEFREKII
+499 VPGKKQ
-512 ELNKNISN
+512 ELRMQISN
-520 IEKEIEKENEKENE
+520 VMKQISNVDADIKIAQAAVTEKEKRVAE
-534 KAVEKE
+534 
-540 NALLKL
+540 L
-546 NEELKKL
+546 NEELKSL
-553 GQAAANIEQQIDT
+553 GQVQADIEKNIDT

-580 KINPFFHHFQFSFL
+580 KINPHFKHFQFSFL

>member
-1 MKVEV
+1 
-6 KKIYLENYK
+6 
-15 KFPSKSVD
+15 

-37 KSTLKDAYLDVLTGK
+37 KSTLQDAYLDVMTGK

-67 GLEVP
+67 GVEVP

-123 VKSKDYT
+123 AKSKDYT

-173 IAQFMEENQQYAHVE
+173 IAQFMEENPQYAHVE

-221 AYETNRSVEA
+221 AYETNRTVEA

-249 KLEEQER
+249 KLEEQEG

-293 QKFISDTVSELMLK
+293 QKFISDTVSELRLK
-307 KSENESSIRIIGME
+307 KSEKESSIRIIGME

-354 GLKAIEAETFN
+354 ELKAIEAETFN

-379 EEQISELKASFD
+379 EEQVSKLKSSFE
-391 EKKKAR
+391 EKKKFR
-397 IEAQLKGKE
+397 IENELTKKQNWESAKQNQLKGT
-406 FFESEKQNNLK
+406 
-417 YVCDLGNTSA
+417 CDLGNSA
-427 AKLTKTNEEINK
+427 SAKLKKTNEEISK
-439 LQSEIGAARDEVAE
+439 LQSEIGVAQDEVAE

-463 KFTELPESVDMS
+463 KFTELPESVDIT

-486 IAGLEEKLKSFDD
+486 IAELEEKLKSFDD
-499 VGNKRKEFREKII
+499 VPGKKQ
-512 ELNKNISN
+512 ELRMQISN
-520 IEKEIEKENEKENE
+520 VMKQISNVDADIKIAQAAVTEKEKRVAE
-534 KAVEKE
+534 
-540 NALLKL
+540 L
-546 NEELKKL
+546 NEELKSL
-553 GQAAANIEQQIDT
+553 GQVQADIEKNIDT

-580 KINPFFHHFQFSFL
+580 KINPHFKHFQFSFL

-632 NGLQEMNGLNL
+632 NGLQEMNHLNL
-643 PIWIDDSESIDKSR
+643 PIWIDDSESVNVER
-657 IPMLDR
+657 IPVLDR
-663 QMIVLRVTD
+663 QMIILRVTD
-672 GDLKVI
+672 GDLEVKEI

>member
-6 KKIYLENYK
+6 KKISLENYK

-37 KSTLKDAYLDVLTGK
+37 KSTLQDAYLDVLTGK

-72 KVDVVRELT
+72 KVDVIRELT

-123 VKSKDYT
+123 AKSKDYT

-173 IAQFMEENQQYAHVE
+173 IAQFMEENPQYAHVE

-221 AYETNRSVEA
+221 AYETNRSIEA

-249 KLEEQER
+249 KLEEQEK

-266 SLSYEI
+266 SLTYEI

-278 RDGLVSKANEWLRAR
+278 RDGLVSKADNELKDKKAAIMNVYYDLAKNKIEKESAIR
-293 QKFISDTVSELMLK
+293 ML
-307 KSENESSIRIIGME
+307 GME
-321 LDNHIREAQQAK
+321 LDNHIRAGQQAK

-354 GLKAIEAETFN
+354 ELKAIEAETFN

-379 EEQISELKASFD
+379 EEQVSELRASFE
-391 EKKKAR
+391 EKKKFR
-397 IEAQLKGKE
+397 IENELTKKQNWESAKQNQLKGT
-406 FFESEKQNNLK
+406 
-417 YVCDLGNTSA
+417 CDLGNSAA
-427 AKLTKTNEEINK
+427 AKLKKTNEEINK
-439 LQSEIGAARDEVAE
+439 LQSEIGAAQDEVDE

-463 KFTELPESVDMS
+463 KFTELPESVDMT
-475 NDEEYLAVTAR
+475 NDEEYLAVAVR
-486 IAGLEEKLKSFDD
+486 IEELEEKLKSFDD
-499 VGNKRKEFREKII
+499 VPGKKQ
-512 ELNKNISN
+512 ELRMQISN
-520 IEKEIEKENEKENE
+520 VMKQISNVDADIKIAQAAVTEKEKRVAE
-534 KAVEKE
+534 
-540 NALLKL
+540 L
-546 NEELKKL
+546 NEELKSL
-553 GQAAANIEQQIDT
+553 GQVQADIEKNIDT

>member
-6 KKIYLENYK
+6 KKISLENYK

-37 KSTLKDAYLDVLTGK
+37 KSTLQDAYLDVLTGK

-67 GLEVP
+67 GVEVQ

-81 LAIDGKEK
+81 LVIDGKEK

-123 VKSKDYT
+123 AKSKDYT

-173 IAQFMEENQQYAHVE
+173 IAQFMEENPQYAHVE

-239 KKQELNAELS
+239 KKQELNEELS

-278 RDGLVSKANEWLRAR
+278 RDGLVSKAD
-293 QKFISDTVSELMLK
+293 KELKDKKEAIMKVYYGLAKNKIEKESAIRML
-307 KSENESSIRIIGME
+307 GME
-321 LDNHIREAQQAK
+321 LDSHIRAGQQAK

-379 EEQISELKASFD
+379 EEQVAELRASFE
-391 EKKKAR
+391 EKKKFR
-397 IEAQLKGKE
+397 IENELTKKQNWESAKQNQLKGT
-406 FFESEKQNNLK
+406 
-417 YVCDLGNTSA
+417 CDLGNTSA
-427 AKLTKTNEEINK
+427 AKLKKTNEEINK
-439 LQSEIGAARDEVAE
+439 LQSEISAAQDEVAE

-463 KFTELPESVDMS
+463 KFTELPESVDMK

-486 IAGLEEKLKSFDD
+486 ISEFEEKLKSFDD
-499 VGNKRKEFREKII
+499 VPGKKQ
-512 ELNKNISN
+512 ELRMQISN
-520 IEKEIEKENEKENE
+520 VMKQISNVDADIKIAQAAVTEKEKRVAE
-534 KAVEKE
+534 
-540 NALLKL
+540 L
-546 NEELKKL
+546 NEELKDL
-553 GQAAANIEQQIDT
+553 GQVQADIEKNIDT

-643 PIWIDDSESIDKSR
+643 PLWIDDSESIDKSR

>member
-6 KKIYLENYK
+6 KKISLENYK

-67 GLEVP
+67 GVEVP

-81 LAIDGKEK
+81 LSIDGKEK

-123 VKSKDYT
+123 AKSKDYI

-140 TLLMCSNPKPFLD
+140 TLLMCSNPKTFLD
-153 TLQKSTAESRKVLE
+153 ILQKSTSEARKKLGE
-167 KMSGFD
+167 MAGFD
-173 IAQFMEENQQYAHVE
+173 VNKFILDNPQYVSLS
-188 EITKGHSVE
+188 EITKGNSIE
-197 DTLKK
+197 NTLKK
-202 LRKELNA
+202 LRKDLRD
-209 QKKKVD
+209 QKKRCDEKD
-215 AKNTEI
+215 TEI
-221 AYETNRSVEA
+221 KYETNRSVEA

-293 QKFISDTVSELMLK
+293 QKFISDTVSELRLK
-307 KSENESSIRIIGME
+307 KSEKESSIRIIGME

-379 EEQISELKASFD
+379 EEQVSELRASFE
-391 EKKKAR
+391 EKKKFR
-397 IEAQLKGKE
+397 IENELTKKQNWESAKQNQLKGT
-406 FFESEKQNNLK
+406 
-417 YVCDLGNTSA
+417 CDLGNSAA
-427 AKLTKTNEEINK
+427 AKLKKTNEEINK
-439 LQSEIGAARDEVAE
+439 LQSEIGAAQDEVDE

-463 KFTELPESVDMS
+463 KFTELPESVDMT
-475 NDEEYLAVTAR
+475 NDEEYLAVTVR
-486 IAGLEEKLKSFDD
+486 IAELEEKLKSFDD
-499 VGNKRKEFREKII
+499 VPGKKQ
-512 ELNKNISN
+512 ELRMQISN
-520 IEKEIEKENEKENE
+520 VMKQISNVDADIKIAQAAVTEKEKRVAE
-534 KAVEKE
+534 
-540 NALLKL
+540 L
-546 NEELKKL
+546 NEELKSL
-553 GQAAANIEQQIDT
+553 GQVQADIEKNIDT

-657 IPMLDR
+657 IPVLDR
-663 QMIVLRVTD
+663 QMIILRVTD
-672 GDLKVI
+672 GDLKVKGI

>member
-6 KKIYLENYK
+6 KKISLENYK

-37 KSTLKDAYLDVLTGK
+37 KSTLQDAYLDVLTGK
-52 MANGTEPTSIRRKEN
+52 MANGTEPTSVRRKEN
-67 GLEVP
+67 GVEVEE
-72 KVDVVRELT
+72 DIVREIETVINGREIT
-81 LAIDGKEK
+81 LKKVTKKGK
-89 VIRKITK
+89 
-96 QKWRKPR
+96 
-103 GQSEEVFDGN
+103 SSSS
-113 ETSYEIDGFP
+113 TSYFLNGGVKLSKADFNDFLKEEIASP
-123 VKSKDYT
+123 ET
-130 EFIQSIAEPS
+130 IA
-140 TLLMCSNPKPFLD
+140 MCSNPSVFLNM
-153 TLQKSTAESRKVLE
+153 LRKSTSDARETLTKICKFDMEEFISSNPSFKLAKEIIKDKSIKNKSPEEAVKALRSDLKEKKAESK
-167 KMSGFD
+167 KTSDD
-173 IAQFMEENQQYAHVE
+173 ISKLSKEED
-188 EITKGHSVE
+188 GH
-197 DTLKK
+197 
-202 LRKELNA
+202 
-209 QKKKVD
+209 
-215 AKNTEI
+215 
-221 AYETNRSVEA
+221 
-231 EDTSSLES
+231 TSISSMES

-249 KLEEQER
+249 KLEEQEQ
-256 ILEDSAKGYD
+256 ILEGSEKGYD

-307 KSENESSIRIIGME
+307 KSEKESSIRIIGME

-354 GLKAIEAETFN
+354 ELKAIEAETFN

-379 EEQISELKASFD
+379 EEQVAELKASFE
-391 EKKKAR
+391 EKKKFR
-397 IEAQLKGKE
+397 IETELTQKKNWESAKQNQLKGI
-406 FFESEKQNNLK
+406 
-417 YVCDLGNTSA
+417 CDLGNSA
-427 AKLTKTNEEINK
+427 SAKLKKANEEISK
-439 LQSEIGAARDEVAE
+439 LQSEIGVAQDEVAE
-453 LTKQIEEEQS
+453 LTKKIKEEQS
-463 KFTELPESVDMS
+463 KFTELPESVDMT

-486 IAGLEEKLKSFDD
+486 IAELEEKLKSFEDIP
-499 VGNKRKEFREKII
+499 GKKQ
-512 ELNKNISN
+512 ELRVQISN
-520 IEKEIEKENEKENE
+520 VMKQISNVDADIKIAQAAVTEKEKQVAE
-534 KAVEKE
+534 
-540 NALLKL
+540 L
-546 NEELKKL
+546 NEELKSL
-553 GQAAANIEQQIDT
+553 GQVQADIEKNIDT

-580 KINPFFHHFQFSFL
+580 KINPYFKHFQFSFL

-643 PIWIDDSESIDKSR
+643 PIWIDDSESVNIDR

-663 QMIVLRVTD
+663 QMIILRVTD
-672 GDLKVI
+672 GDLMIKEI

>member
-6 KKIYLENYK
+6 KKISLVNYK

-37 KSTLKDAYLDVLTGK
+37 KSTLQDAYLDVLTGK

-67 GLEVP
+67 GVEVP

-123 VKSKDYT
+123 AKSKDYT

-173 IAQFMEENQQYAHVE
+173 IAQFMEENPQYAHVE

-221 AYETNRSVEA
+221 AYETNRTVEA

-249 KLEEQER
+249 KLEEQEG

-293 QKFISDTVSELMLK
+293 QKFISDTVSELRLK
-307 KSENESSIRIIGME
+307 KSEKESSIRIIGME

-354 GLKAIEAETFN
+354 ELKAIEAETFN

-379 EEQISELKASFD
+379 DEQIAELRASFE

-427 AKLTKTNEEINK
+427 AKLKKTNEEINK
-439 LQSEIGAARDEVAE
+439 LQSEISAAQDEVAE

-463 KFTELPESVDMS
+463 KFTELPESVDMT

-486 IAGLEEKLKSFDD
+486 IAELEEKLKSFDD
-499 VGNKRKEFREKII
+499 VPGKKQ
-512 ELNKNISN
+512 ELRIQISN
-520 IEKEIEKENEKENE
+520 VMKQISNVDADIKIAQAAVTEKEKRVAE
-534 KAVEKE
+534 
-540 NALLKL
+540 L
-546 NEELKKL
+546 NEELKSL
-553 GQAAANIEQQIDT
+553 GQVQADIEKNIDT

-580 KINPFFHHFQFSFL
+580 KINPYFKHFQFSFL

-657 IPMLDR
+657 IPVLDR
-663 QMIVLRVTD
+663 QMILLRVTY
-672 GDLKVI
+672 GDLKVKGI

>member
-6 KKIYLENYK
+6 KKISLENYK

-37 KSTLKDAYLDVLTGK
+37 KSTLQDAYLDVLTGK

-123 VKSKDYT
+123 AKSKDYT

-173 IAQFMEENQQYAHVE
+173 IAQFMEENPQYAHVE

-249 KLEEQER
+249 KLEEQEG
-256 ILEDSAKGYD
+256 ILEDSVKGYN

-278 RDGLVSKANEWLRAR
+278 KDGLVSKAD
-293 QKFISDTVSELMLK
+293 KELQDKKAAIMNVYYNLAKNKIEKESAIRML
-307 KSENESSIRIIGME
+307 GME
-321 LDNHIREAQQAK
+321 LDNHTRAGQQAK

-354 GLKAIEAETFN
+354 ELKAIEAETFN

-379 EEQISELKASFD
+379 EEQVSKLKSSFE

-406 FFESEKQNNLK
+406 FFESEKQNKLK

-427 AKLTKTNEEINK
+427 AKLKKTNEEINK
-439 LQSEIGAARDEVAE
+439 LQSEISAAQDEVAE

-463 KFTELPESVDMS
+463 KFTELPESVDMT

-486 IAGLEEKLKSFDD
+486 IAELEEKLKSFDD
-499 VGNKRKEFREKII
+499 VPGKKQ
-512 ELNKNISN
+512 ELRMQISN
-520 IEKEIEKENEKENE
+520 VMKQISNADADIKIAQAAVTEKEKRVAE
-534 KAVEKE
+534 
-540 NALLKL
+540 L
-546 NEELKKL
+546 NEELRNL
-553 GQAAANIEQQIDT
+553 GQVQADIEQQIDT

-580 KINPFFHHFQFSFL
+580 KINPYFKHFQFSFL

-611 GIDYNSGLNHSDK
+611 GIDYNGGLNHSDK

-643 PIWIDDSESIDKSR
+643 PLWIDDSESIDKSR
-657 IPMLDR
+657 IPVLDR

>member
-6 KKIYLENYK
+6 KKISLENYK

-37 KSTLKDAYLDVLTGK
+37 KSTLQDAYLDVLTGK

-67 GLEVP
+67 GVEVQ

-81 LAIDGKEK
+81 LVIDGKEK

-123 VKSKDYT
+123 AKSKDYT

-173 IAQFMEENQQYAHVE
+173 IAQFMEENPQYAHVE

-202 LRKELNA
+202 LRKELNV

-249 KLEEQER
+249 KLEEQEQ

-307 KSENESSIRIIGME
+307 KSEKESSIRIIGME
-321 LDNHIREAQQAK
+321 LDNHIREAKQAK

-341 DYPRIKEM
+341 DYPRIKEK
-349 EWDDS
+349 EWNDS
-354 GLKAIEAETFN
+354 RLKAIEAETFN

-379 EEQISELKASFD
+379 EEQVAELKASFE
-391 EKKKAR
+391 EKKKFR
-397 IEAQLKGKE
+397 IETELTQKKNWESVKQNQLKGI
-406 FFESEKQNNLK
+406 
-417 YVCDLGNTSA
+417 CDLGNSA
-427 AKLTKTNEEINK
+427 SAKLKKTNEEINK
-439 LQSEIGAARDEVAE
+439 LQSEIGAAQDEVAE

-463 KFTELPESVDMS
+463 KFTELPESVDMT

-486 IAGLEEKLKSFDD
+486 IAELEEKLKSFDD
-499 VGNKRKEFREKII
+499 VPGKKQ
-512 ELNKNISN
+512 ELRMQISN
-520 IEKEIEKENEKENE
+520 VMKQISNVDADIKI
-534 KAVEKE
+534 AQAAVVEKE
-540 NALLKL
+540 KRVAEL
-546 NEELKKL
+546 NEELKSL
-553 GQAAANIEQQIDT
+553 GQVQADIEKNIDT

-580 KINPFFHHFQFSFL
+580 KINPYFKHFQFSFL

-643 PIWIDDSESIDKSR
+643 PLWIDDSESIDKSR
-657 IPMLDR
+657 IPVLDR
-663 QMIVLRVTD
+663 QMIILRATD
-672 GDLKVI
+672 GDLMINEI

>member
-6 KKIYLENYK
+6 KKISLENYK

-37 KSTLKDAYLDVLTGK
+37 KSTLQDAYLDVLTGK

-67 GLEVP
+67 GVEVP

-123 VKSKDYT
+123 AKSKDYT

-153 TLQKSTAESRKVLE
+153 TLQKSTAEARKVLE

-173 IAQFMEENQQYAHVE
+173 IAQFMEENPQYAHVE

-215 AKNTEI
+215 SKNTEI

-256 ILEDSAKGYD
+256 ILEDSSKGYD

-278 RDGLVSKANEWLRAR
+278 KDGLVSKANEWLRAR
-293 QKFISDTVSELMLK
+293 QKFISDTVYELGIK
-307 KSENESSIRIIGME
+307 KSEKESDIRITGME

-341 DYPRIKEM
+341 DYPRIKEK
-349 EWDDS
+349 EWNDS
-354 GLKAIEAETFN
+354 RLKAIEAETFN

-379 EEQISELKASFD
+379 EEQVAELKASFE
-391 EKKKAR
+391 EKKKFR
-397 IEAQLKGKE
+397 IETELTQKKNWESVKQNQLKGI
-406 FFESEKQNNLK
+406 
-417 YVCDLGNTSA
+417 CDLGNSA
-427 AKLTKTNEEINK
+427 SAKLKKTNEEINK
-439 LQSEIGAARDEVAE
+439 LQSEISAAQDEVAE
-453 LTKQIEEEQS
+453 LIKQIEEEQS
-463 KFTELPESVDMS
+463 KFTELPESVDMT

-486 IAGLEEKLKSFDD
+486 IAELEEKLKSFDD
-499 VGNKRKEFREKII
+499 VPGKKQ
-512 ELNKNISN
+512 ELRMQVSNVMKQISN
-520 IEKEIEKENEKENE
+520 VDADIKIAQAAVTEKEKRVAE
-534 KAVEKE
+534 
-540 NALLKL
+540 L
-546 NEELKKL
+546 NEELKSL
-553 GQAAANIEQQIDT
+553 GQVQADIEKNIDT

-580 KINPFFHHFQFSFL
+580 KINLFFHHFQFSFL

-657 IPMLDR
+657 IPVLDR

-672 GDLKVI
+672 GDLTAKEL

>member
-6 KKIYLENYK
+6 KKISLVNYK

-37 KSTLKDAYLDVLTGK
+37 KSTLQDAYLDVLTGK

-67 GLEVP
+67 GVEVP

-123 VKSKDYT
+123 AKSKDYT

-173 IAQFMEENQQYAHVE
+173 IAQFMEENPQYAHVE

-221 AYETNRSVEA
+221 AYETNRTVEA

-249 KLEEQER
+249 KLEEQEQ

-293 QKFISDTVSELMLK
+293 QKFISDTVSELRLK
-307 KSENESSIRIIGME
+307 KSEKESSIRIIGME

-365 DSDTICPTCGQELP
+365 DSETICPTCGQELP
-379 EEQISELKASFD
+379 EEQISELKASFE
-391 EKKKAR
+391 EKKKFR
-397 IEAQLKGKE
+397 IEAQLKVKE
-406 FFESEKQNNLK
+406 SFESEKQNNLK

-427 AKLTKTNEEINK
+427 AKLKKTNEEINK
-439 LQSEIGAARDEVAE
+439 LQSEISVAQDEVAE

-463 KFTELPESVDMS
+463 KFTELPESVDMT

-486 IAGLEEKLKSFDD
+486 IAELEDKLKSFDD
-499 VGNKRKEFREKII
+499 VSGKKQ
-512 ELNKNISN
+512 ELRMQISN
-520 IEKEIEKENEKENE
+520 VMKQISNVDADIKIAQAAVTEKEKRVSE
-534 KAVEKE
+534 
-540 NALLKL
+540 L
-546 NEELKKL
+546 NEELKSL
-553 GQAAANIEQQIDT
+553 GQVQADIEKNIDT

-580 KINPFFHHFQFSFL
+580 KINPYFKHFQFSFL
-594 DYTIEGNPVETC
+594 DYTIDGNPVETC

-611 GIDYNSGLNHSDK
+611 GVNYFDGLNYSDK
-624 ILCEVDLL
+624 ILCDIDLL
-632 NGLQEMNGLNL
+632 RGLQALNGLNL
-643 PIWIDDSESIDKSR
+643 PIFVDNSESVNTTRLPSAEQ
-657 IPMLDR
+657 

-672 GDLKVI
+672 DDLRVKRI

>member
-6 KKIYLENYK
+6 KKISLENYK

-37 KSTLKDAYLDVLTGK
+37 KSTLQDAYLDVLTGK

-67 GLEVP
+67 GVEVP

-81 LAIDGKEK
+81 LSIDGKEK

-123 VKSKDYT
+123 AKSKDYT

-153 TLQKSTAESRKVLE
+153 TLQKSTAEARKVLE

-173 IAQFMEENQQYAHVE
+173 IAQFMEENPQYAHVE

-231 EDTSSLES
+231 KDTSSIES
-239 KKQELNAELS
+239 KKQELNAEIS
-249 KLEEQER
+249 RLEEQEQ

-293 QKFISDTVSELMLK
+293 QKFISDTVSELKLK
-307 KSENESSIRIIGME
+307 KSEKESSIRIIGME
-321 LDNHIREAQQAK
+321 LDNHIRAGQQAK

-365 DSDTICPTCGQELP
+365 DSICPTCGQELP
-379 EEQISELKASFD
+379 EEQISELKASFE
-391 EKKKAR
+391 EKKKFR
-397 IEAQLKGKE
+397 IENELTKKQNWESAKQNQLKGT
-406 FFESEKQNNLK
+406 
-417 YVCDLGNTSA
+417 CDLGNSA
-427 AKLTKTNEEINK
+427 SAKLKKTNEEINK
-439 LQSEIGAARDEVAE
+439 LQSEISAAQDEVAE

-463 KFTELPESVDMS
+463 KFKELPESVDMT
-475 NDEEYLAVTAR
+475 NDEEYLAVIAR
-486 IAGLEEKLKSFDD
+486 IAELEEKLKSFDD
-499 VGNKRKEFREKII
+499 VPGKKQ
-512 ELNKNISN
+512 ELRMQISN
-520 IEKEIEKENEKENE
+520 VMKQISNVDADIKIAQAAVTEKEKRIAE
-534 KAVEKE
+534 
-540 NALLKL
+540 LK
-546 NEELKKL
+546 EELKSL
-553 GQAAANIEQQIDT
+553 GQVQADIEKNIDT

-580 KINPFFHHFQFSFL
+580 KINPYFKHFQFSFL

-611 GIDYNSGLNHSDK
+611 GVNYFDGLNYSDK
-624 ILCEVDLL
+624 ILCDIDLL
-632 NGLQEMNGLNL
+632 RGLQALNDLNL
-643 PIWIDDSESIDKSR
+643 PIFVDNSESINTTRLPKTEQ
-657 IPMLDR
+657 

-672 GDLKVI
+672 GDLTVKEL

>member
-1 MKVEV
+1 M
-6 KKIYLENYK
+6 
-15 KFPSKSVD
+15 S
-23 LFPRTEIS
+23 
-31 GRNREG
+31 
-37 KSTLKDAYLDVLTGK
+37 
-52 MANGTEPTSIRRKEN
+52 
-67 GLEVP
+67 

-81 LAIDGKEK
+81 LSIDGKEK

-113 ETSYEIDGFP
+113 ETSYEIDEFP
-123 VKSKDYT
+123 AKSKDYT

-173 IAQFMEENQQYAHVE
+173 IAQFMEENPQYAHVE

-231 EDTSSLES
+231 EDTSSLEA
-239 KKQELNAELS
+239 KKKELNAELS

-256 ILEDSAKGYD
+256 VLEDSAKGYD
-266 SLSYEI
+266 SLTYEI

-278 RDGLVSKANEWLRAR
+278 RDGLVSNADKELKDKKAAIVNTHYDLAKNKIEKESAIR
-293 QKFISDTVSELMLK
+293 ML
-307 KSENESSIRIIGME
+307 GME
-321 LDNHIREAQQAK
+321 LDNHIRKAQQAK

-365 DSDTICPTCGQELP
+365 DSDAICPTCGQELP
-379 EEQISELKASFD
+379 EEQISKLKASFE

-397 IEAQLKGKE
+397 IEAQLKAKE
-406 FFESEKQNNLK
+406 SFESEKQEKLK

-427 AKLTKTNEEINK
+427 AKLKKTNEEIKK
-439 LQSEIGAARDEVAE
+439 LQSEISAAQDEVAE

-463 KFTELPESVDMS
+463 KFTELPESVDMT

-486 IAGLEEKLKSFDD
+486 IAELEEKLKSFDD
-499 VGNKRKEFREKII
+499 VPGKKQ
-512 ELNKNISN
+512 ELRMQISN
-520 IEKEIEKENEKENE
+520 VMKQISNVDADIKIAQAAVTEKEKRVAE
-534 KAVEKE
+534 
-540 NALLKL
+540 L
-546 NEELKKL
+546 NEELKIL
-553 GQAAANIEQQIDT
+553 GQVQADIEKNIDT

-580 KINPFFHHFQFSFL
+580 KINPFFQHFQFSFL

-657 IPMLDR
+657 IPVLDR
-663 QMIVLRVTD
+663 QMIILRVTD
-672 GDLKVI
+672 GDLKVKGI

>member
-6 KKIYLENYK
+6 KKIYLENYQ

-96 QKWRKPR
+96 QKWRKPK

-123 VKSKDYT
+123 AKLKDYT
-130 EFIQSIAEPS
+130 EFIHSIAEPS
-140 TLLMCSNPKPFLD
+140 TLLMCSNPKPFLN

-173 IAQFMEENQQYAHVE
+173 IAQFMEENPQYAHVE

-221 AYETNRSVEA
+221 AYETNRTVEA

-239 KKQELNAELS
+239 KKQELNADLS
-249 KLEEQER
+249 KLEEQEQ

-307 KSENESSIRIIGME
+307 KSEKESSIRIIGME
-321 LDNHIREAQQAK
+321 LGNHIREAQQAK

-349 EWDDS
+349 ELDDS
-354 GLKAIEAETFN
+354 ELKAIEAETFN
-365 DSDTICPTCGQELP
+365 DSDTICSTCGQELP
-379 EEQISELKASFD
+379 EEQISELRASFE

-397 IEAQLKGKE
+397 IEAQLKIKE
-406 FFESEKQNNLK
+406 SFESEKQEKLK

-427 AKLTKTNEEINK
+427 AKLKKTNEKINK
-439 LQSEIGAARDEVAE
+439 LQSEISAAQDEVAE

-463 KFTELPESVDMS
+463 KFTELPESVDMT

-486 IAGLEEKLKSFDD
+486 IAELEEKLKSFDD
-499 VGNKRKEFREKII
+499 VPGKKQ
-512 ELNKNISN
+512 ELRMQISTVMKQISN
-520 IEKEIEKENEKENE
+520 VDADIKIAQAAVTEKEKRVAE
-534 KAVEKE
+534 
-540 NALLKL
+540 L
-546 NEELKKL
+546 NEELKSL
-553 GQAAANIEQQIDT
+553 GQVQADIEKNIDT

-572 QKNKALAE
+572 QKNKALEE
-580 KINPFFHHFQFSFL
+580 KINPFFHRFQFSFL

-643 PIWIDDSESIDKSR
+643 PVWIDDSESVNVER
-657 IPMLDR
+657 LPLLDR

-672 GDLKVI
+672 DDLTAKEL

>member
-1 MKVEV
+1 MKMEV
-6 KKIYLENYK
+6 KKISLENYK
-15 KFPSKSVD
+15 KFQSKSVD

-37 KSTLKDAYLDVLTGK
+37 KSTLQDAYLDVLTGK

-67 GLEVP
+67 GVEVP
-72 KVDVVRELT
+72 KVDVARELT
-81 LAIDGKEK
+81 LVIDGKEK

-123 VKSKDYT
+123 AKSKDYT

-173 IAQFMEENQQYAHVE
+173 IAQFMADNPQYAHVE

-202 LRKELNA
+202 LRKELNV

-249 KLEEQER
+249 KLEEQEQ

-266 SLSYEI
+266 SLAYEI

-278 RDGLVSKANEWLRAR
+278 KDGLFSKADKELKEKKVAIMNVYYDLAKKKIE
-293 QKFISDTVSELMLK
+293 KESD
-307 KSENESSIRIIGME
+307 IRMSGME
-321 LDNHIREAQQAK
+321 LDNHIRAGQQAK

-354 GLKAIEAETFN
+354 GLKAIESETFN

-379 EEQISELKASFD
+379 EEQIAELKASFE
-391 EKKKAR
+391 EKKKFR
-397 IEAQLKGKE
+397 IETELTKKKNWESVKQNQLKGT
-406 FFESEKQNNLK
+406 
-417 YVCDLGNTSA
+417 CDLGNSA
-427 AKLTKTNEEINK
+427 SAKLKKTNEGIKK
-439 LQSEIGAARDEVAE
+439 LQSKISAAQDEIAE

-463 KFTELPESVDMS
+463 KFTELPESVDMT

-486 IAGLEEKLKSFDD
+486 IAELEEKLKSFED
-499 VGNKRKEFREKII
+499 VPGKKQ
-512 ELNKNISN
+512 ELRIQISN
-520 IEKEIEKENEKENE
+520 VMKQISNVDADIKIAQAAVAEKEKRVAE
-534 KAVEKE
+534 
-540 NALLKL
+540 L
-546 NEELKKL
+546 NEELKRL
-553 GQAAANIEQQIDT
+553 GQVQADIEQQIDT

-572 QKNKALAE
+572 QKNKALAD
-580 KINPFFHHFQFSFL
+580 KINPYFKHFQFSFL

-643 PIWIDDSESIDKSR
+643 PLWIDDSESIDKSR
-657 IPMLDR
+657 IPVLDR

>member
-6 KKIYLENYK
+6 KKISLENYK
-15 KFPSKSVD
+15 KFPSKSVE

-37 KSTLKDAYLDVLTGK
+37 KSTLQDAYLDVLTGK

-67 GLEVP
+67 GVEVP

-123 VKSKDYT
+123 AKSKDYT

-140 TLLMCSNPKPFLD
+140 TLLMCSNPKPFLN
-153 TLQKSTAESRKVLE
+153 TLQKSTAEARKVLE

-173 IAQFMEENQQYAHVE
+173 IAQFMADNPKYAHVE

-209 QKKKVD
+209 QKKKVGEKD
-215 AKNTEI
+215 TEI
-221 AYETNRSVEA
+221 KYETNRSVEA

-239 KKQELNAELS
+239 KKWEINAELS
-249 KLEEQER
+249 KMEEQEQ

-266 SLSYEI
+266 SIAYEI

-278 RDGLVSKANEWLRAR
+278 RDGLISKANEWLRAR
-293 QKFISDTVSELMLK
+293 QKFISDTVSELRLK
-307 KSENESSIRIIGME
+307 KSEKESSIRIIGME

-354 GLKAIEAETFN
+354 ELKAIEAETFN

-379 EEQISELKASFD
+379 EEQVTKLKASFE
-391 EKKKAR
+391 EKKKVR
-397 IEAQLKGKE
+397 LEIQRKKKE
-406 FFESEKQNNLK
+406 SWESEKQMQLK
-417 YVCDLGNTSA
+417 TICDLGNTA
-427 AKLTKTNEEINK
+427 AAELKKANEEIKK
-439 LQSEIGAARDEVAE
+439 LQSKISAAQDEVAE

-463 KFTELPESVDMS
+463 KFTELPESVDMT

-486 IAGLEEKLKSFDD
+486 IAELEEKLKSFED
-499 VGNKRKEFREKII
+499 VPGKKQ
-512 ELNKNISN
+512 ELRIQISN
-520 IEKEIEKENEKENE
+520 VMKQISNVDADIKIAQAAVTEKEKRVAE
-534 KAVEKE
+534 
-540 NALLKL
+540 L
-546 NEELKKL
+546 NEELRNL
-553 GQAAANIEQQIDT
+553 GQVQADIEKNIDT

-580 KINPFFHHFQFSFL
+580 KINPYFKHFQFSFL

-611 GIDYNSGLNHSDK
+611 GVNYFDGLNYSDK
-624 ILCEVDLL
+624 ILCDIDLL
-632 NGLQEMNGLNL
+632 RGLQALNGLNL
-643 PIWIDDSESIDKSR
+643 PIFVDNSESINATR
-657 IPMLDR
+657 LPNIEQ

-672 GDLKVI
+672 DDLRVRKV

>member
-6 KKIYLENYK
+6 KKISLENYK

-37 KSTLKDAYLDVLTGK
+37 KSTLQDAYLDVLTGK

-67 GLEVP
+67 GVEVP

-81 LAIDGKEK
+81 LSIDGKEK

-123 VKSKDYT
+123 AKSKDYT

-173 IAQFMEENQQYAHVE
+173 IAQFMEENPQYAHVE

-221 AYETNRSVEA
+221 AYETNRSVE

-249 KLEEQER
+249 KLEEQEQ

-293 QKFISDTVSELMLK
+293 QKFISDTVSELKLK
-307 KSENESSIRIIGME
+307 KSEKESSIRIIGME

-354 GLKAIEAETFN
+354 ELKAIEAETFN
-365 DSDTICPTCGQELP
+365 DSDAICPTCGQELT
-379 EEQISELKASFD
+379 EEQISKLKASFE

-397 IEAQLKGKE
+397 IEAQLKAKE
-406 FFESEKQNNLK
+406 SFESEKQEKLK

-427 AKLTKTNEEINK
+427 AKLKKTNKEINK
-439 LQSEIGAARDEVAE
+439 LQSEISAAQDEVAE

-486 IAGLEEKLKSFDD
+486 IAELEEKLKSFDD
-499 VGNKRKEFREKII
+499 VPGKKQ
-512 ELNKNISN
+512 ELRMQISN
-520 IEKEIEKENEKENE
+520 VMKQISNVDADIKIAQAAVTEKEKRVAE
-534 KAVEKE
+534 
-540 NALLKL
+540 L
-546 NEELKKL
+546 NEELKSL
-553 GQAAANIEQQIDT
+553 GQVQADIEQQIDT

-657 IPMLDR
+657 IPVLDR
-663 QMIVLRVTD
+663 QMIILRVTD
-672 GDLKVI
+672 GDLKVKGI